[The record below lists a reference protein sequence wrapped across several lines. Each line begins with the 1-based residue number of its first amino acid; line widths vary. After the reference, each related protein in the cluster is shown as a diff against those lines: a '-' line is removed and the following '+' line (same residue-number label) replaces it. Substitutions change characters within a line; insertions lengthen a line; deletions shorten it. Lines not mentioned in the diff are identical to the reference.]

1 MKYKRLRNVRQLPSG
16 VKVAELDIEYKRF
29 FFFIY
34 EETEVVY
41 LTANSAYWRS
51 LPDGKILH
59 DSVYRL
65 YNAYTVI
72 QELQQST

>member
-29 FFFIY
+29 LFFTY
-34 EETEVVY
+34 EETVMVY
-41 LTANSAYWRS
+41 LTADSVYWRS
-51 LPDGKILH
+51 LPDGKPLH
-59 DSVYRL
+59 DSIYRL